1 MINFQHLIQQ
11 WAAGLLQNTLY
22 PIGSSLRNSDHQFSA
37 TTNVQNA
44 RGEFRKW
51 ELITATEQH
60 ICTRLCQGGVH
71 GAATQT
77 RLPFV
82 LHIEGDTVSALRMA
96 PSSATRSTRILSA
109 VSRSWAT
116 QVVQRELFARA
127 RTMVG
132 EPECCSCQCRNCKAT
147 TGIAFG
153 HWELPLLRLGHDQ
166 ALR

>member
-82 LHIEGDTVSALRMA
+82 LHMEGDTVSALRMA

-109 VSRSWAT
+109 VLSRSWAT
-116 QVVQRELFARA
+116 QLCNENCSRVLVQWLASLSAVVANAETARQQQ
-127 RTMVG
+127 G
-132 EPECCSCQCRNCKAT
+132 
-147 TGIAFG
+147 
-153 HWELPLLRLGHDQ
+153 
-166 ALR
+166 